1 MFDVT
6 PIPAF
11 NDNYIWALSVA
22 GQNQIAVV
30 DPGDAT
36 PVENY
41 LRDNDLQLAAIL
53 VTHHHHDHTGGI
65 QALRA
70 EFDVPVYGPEDCQ
83 FSGITHTLADGA
95 TINLFGHAL
104 EIRAIPGHTLDHIS
118 YFSAADTPQ
127 IFCGDTL
134 FLAGCGRLFEGTP
147 SQMFDAMAYFK
158 SLPDATE
165 IYCTH
170 EYSMANLK
178 FAAAVEPDNTDIEAT
193 LSTCY
198 QLREADQPT
207 LPTSIAQER
216 RINPFLR
223 TDSDTVIRTA
233 SDFSGRALNTELDVF
248 TAVREWKNQF

>member
-11 NDNYIWALSVA
+11 NDNYIWALSVE

-41 LRDNDLQLAAIL
+41 LHDNGLELAAIL

-65 QALRA
+65 QALLSVH
-70 EFDVPVYGPEDCQ
+70 DVPVYGPDACQ
-83 FSGITHTLADGA
+83 FSGITHPLADGS
-95 TINLFGHAL
+95 TISLFGHTL

-118 YFSAADTPQ
+118 YFSATDKPQ

-134 FLAGCGRLFEGTP
+134 FLAGCGRIFEGTP
-147 SQMFDAMAYFK
+147 TQMFDAMAYFK
-158 SLPDATE
+158 TLPETTE

-170 EYSMANLK
+170 EYSLANLK
-178 FAAAVEPDNTDIEAT
+178 FANAVEPHNTDIDAT
-193 LSTCY
+193 TIACY
-198 QLREADQPT
+198 QLREEGKPT
-207 LPTSIAQER
+207 LPTSIEQER

-223 TDSDTVIRTA
+223 THSDEVIRSA
-233 SDFSGRALNTELDVF
+233 SDFSGRQLNTELEVF